1 MKNPVNFGDML
12 NKDIEG
18 MTDDFKNIHLE
29 LWKMPRLFLK
39 SVEYRHWVVLVWES

>member
-12 NKDIEG
+12 NKDIEW

-29 LWKMPRLFLK
+29 LGKMPRLFLK
-39 SVEYRHWVVLVWES
+39 SVEYRHQVVLVWER

>member
-29 LWKMPRLFLK
+29 LGKCLDYF
-39 SVEYRHWVVLVWES
+39 